1 MSSILGI
8 QQNSHSDGI
17 NNTSIQGS
25 ESSNLTSTDVA
36 LSYELDSAELSH
48 TLILKDR
55 LEGGAH
61 LLSMISVD
69 NDSLETTG
77 NFLTQIQTK
86 LSEANSL
93 DPLSSDYSDKIAEI
107 TTIENQMSAFIGS
120 LFHKSELDVELRS
133 GDSDSTQSF
142 LDFIN
147 IYENPNDEGSLVG
160 QIASIEVNML
170 QFVEAAHNPQTCPT
184 CILANQ
190 SSVSD
195 TEGEIPLADGPSPT
209 TSVTGSLS
217 NTTNSGDNATII
229 V

>member
-1 MSSILGI
+1 MSIDSSQTIQRLSSMLGI
-8 QQNSHSDGI
+8 QQNSQSDGI

-25 ESSNLTSTDVA
+25 ESSNLTSTGIA

-69 NDSLETTG
+69 NDSLETMG

-120 LFHKSELDVELRS
+120 LFHKSELD
-133 GDSDSTQSF
+133 
-142 LDFIN
+142 
-147 IYENPNDEGSLVG
+147 
-160 QIASIEVNML
+160 ASCVQAIL
-170 QFVEAAHNPQTCPT
+170 TPQY
-184 CILANQ
+184 
-190 SSVSD
+190 S
-195 TEGEIPLADGPSPT
+195 
-209 TSVTGSLS
+209 
-217 NTTNSGDNATII
+217 
-229 V
+229 